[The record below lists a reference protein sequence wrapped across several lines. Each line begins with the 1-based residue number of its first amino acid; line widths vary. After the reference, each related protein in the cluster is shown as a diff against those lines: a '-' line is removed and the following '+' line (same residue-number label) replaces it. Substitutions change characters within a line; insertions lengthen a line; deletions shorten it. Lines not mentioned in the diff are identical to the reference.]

1 MIEFTMPSLGA
12 DMEDGT
18 FVEWLVQPGD
28 TVERGQV
35 VCVVE
40 TQKGAVDV
48 EIWTPGVVAA
58 LIAEPGQT
66 IAVGGVLARIRAE
79 AEAPAAATAS
89 DTTGEGASREARAA
103 PVARELAKTTPTTA
117 PAGARQRITPAARRR
132 AAELGIDPGALSGRG
147 ADGAV
152 TLADVE
158 HAAGAGR
165 TAPAA
170 EPGPAR
176 ESIVPAAA
184 PALPSATTDARKA
197 AMRDAIAAA
206 MSRSNRDIPHYY
218 LAATLDV
225 EPALKWLESHNA
237 ALPVAAR
244 VIFPVLQL
252 RAVAQALRDVPAL
265 NGWYED
271 GAFRAADGV
280 NVGVAIALRG
290 GGLMVPALRDA
301 DSLEIGDMMARLA
314 DLLRR
319 ARSGQLRSSELT
331 DASITVTNLGDL
343 GVESVYG
350 VIYPPQVAL
359 VGFGRVTERAWARD
373 GRLYAT
379 RCLTVTLAAD
389 HRASD
394 GAIGAR
400 FLSRIVERL
409 EQPESL
415 WES

>member
-18 FVEWLVQPGD
+18 FVEWLVQPGE

-48 EIWTPGVVAA
+48 EIWTPGVVEA

-79 AEAPAAATAS
+79 AGAPTAAAAS
-89 DTTGEGASREARAA
+89 DTTGEGAIREARSA
-103 PVARELAKTTPTTA
+103 PVARELAKTIPTA

-132 AAELGIDPGALSGRG
+132 AAELGIDPGALTGSG

-158 HAAGAGR
+158 RAAGAGR
-165 TAPAA
+165 TAPVDRPA
-170 EPGPAR
+170 PAR
-176 ESIVPAAA
+176 ESIVPPAKRA
-184 PALPSATTDARKA
+184 PQTATDDARKA

-225 EPALKWLESHNA
+225 EPALKWLEAHNA
-237 ALPVAAR
+237 ALPVAER

-271 GAFRAADGV
+271 GAFRAAEGV

-301 DSLEIGDMMARLA
+301 DSLGIGHMMARLA

-343 GVESVYG
+343 GVESVHG

-359 VGFGRVTERAWARD
+359 VGFGRVSERPWAED

-409 EQPESL
+409 KQPESL

>member
-12 DMEDGT
+12 DMADGT
-18 FVEWLVQPGD
+18 FVEWLVEPGD

-48 EIWTPGVVAA
+48 EIWTPGVVEA

-66 IAVGGVLARIRAE
+66 IPVGGVLARIRAK
-79 AEAPAAATAS
+79 AEAPAAAAAS
-89 DTTGEGASREARAA
+89 DTTGGDAYHQARSA
-103 PVARELAKTTPTTA
+103 PVARELAKTRPTV
-117 PAGARQRITPAARRR
+117 PAAARQRITPAARRR
-132 AAELGIDPGALSGRG
+132 AAELGIDPGVLTGRG

-158 HAAGAGR
+158 RAAETGR
-165 TAPAA
+165 TAPTARPAPIREAIVAPA
-170 EPGPAR
+170 EPAPP
-176 ESIVPAAA
+176 SA
-184 PALPSATTDARKA
+184 PADARKA
-197 AMRDAIAAA
+197 AIRDAIAAA

-225 EPALKWLESHNA
+225 EPALKWLEVHNST
-237 ALPVAAR
+237 LPVAER

-271 GAFRAADGV
+271 DTFRAAEGV
-280 NVGVAIALRG
+280 HVGVAIALRG

-301 DSLEIGDMMARLA
+301 DSLAIGDMMARLA

-343 GVESVYG
+343 GVESVFG

-359 VGFGRVTERAWARD
+359 VGFGRVTERPWAQD

-379 RCLTVTLAAD
+379 RCLNVTLSAD

-409 EQPESL
+409 EHPESL
-415 WES
+415 WQS